1 MSVSASCG
9 HWSSGSC
16 TFWPSVHLCEV
27 LMAFTVQQGKAL
39 NPRAQRLGG
48 VGSYVN
54 STIYG
59 WTQTQESWGLA
70 ELWLGRLCCGTF
82 PVFLCPFLLHSV
94 VATPATFASLV
105 KVHCA
110 CSVQPDNQ

>member
-1 MSVSASCG
+1 MLPSSPGSYPWFMEDTDVCVSASCD

-16 TFWPSVHLCEV
+16 TFWPKAFVLCEV

-48 VGSYVN
+48 VGSSVN

-70 ELWLGRLCCGTF
+70 EL
-82 PVFLCPFLLHSV
+82 
-94 VATPATFASLV
+94 
-105 KVHCA
+105 
-110 CSVQPDNQ
+110 